1 MTGTAP
7 APTTSALYS
16 SDSCAGRGTIVFL
29 HGFGAFHG
37 VWDGITEHFSGE
49 ARTIAYDLPGHGGSL
64 TFPDAGPA
72 KTAANAIL
80 ADLTARGVEKGHLV
94 GHSMGGAVAVLMALA
109 DPDRI
114 ASLTLL
120 APGGFGEEINGPLL
134 RRFATATSQDEIR
147 QCHAEMSTERAKL
160 SHDAVGALCAMRS
173 RSGQIEML
181 VQIAAAITR
190 DDRQGVIP
198 RDKLAGL
205 AMPVSVVWGTKDPVL
220 PFSQTQN
227 LPHGFVLHEV
237 ANCGHMLIEEAP
249 ELVTQVIERA
259 RR

>member
-1 MTGTAP
+1 
-7 APTTSALYS
+7 
-16 SDSCAGRGTIVFL
+16 
-29 HGFGAFHG
+29 
-37 VWDGITEHFSGE
+37 
-49 ARTIAYDLPGHGGSL
+49 
-64 TFPDAGPA
+64 
-72 KTAANAIL
+72 
-80 ADLTARGVEKGHLV
+80 
-94 GHSMGGAVAVLMALA
+94 
-109 DPDRI
+109 
-114 ASLTLL
+114 
-120 APGGFGEEINGPLL
+120 
-134 RRFATATSQDEIR
+134 
-147 QCHAEMSTERAKL
+147 MSTERAKL

>member
-7 APTTSALYS
+7 APTTSVLYA
-16 SDSCAGRGTIVFL
+16 SDSRAGRCTIVFL
-29 HGFGAFHG
+29 HGFGGFHG
-37 VWDGITEHFSGE
+37 VWDGIAEHFSGE

-72 KTAANAIL
+72 KIAAHAIL
-80 ADLTARGVEKGHLV
+80 GDLTTRGVDKAHLV
-94 GHSMGGAVAVLMALA
+94 GHSMGGAVAALTALA

-147 QCHAEMSTERAKL
+147 QCHAAMSAQDARL
-160 SHDAVGALCAMRS
+160 SPDAIGALCAMRS
-173 RSGQIEML
+173 HPGQVEML
-181 VQIAAAITR
+181 VRIAAAITR
-190 DDRQGVIP
+190 DDRQGVIS
-198 RDKLAGL
+198 RDKLATL
-205 AMPVSVVWGTKDPVL
+205 SMPVSVVWGTKDPVL
-220 PFSQTQN
+220 PFSQAQN

-237 ANCGHMLIEEAP
+237 ANAGHMLVEEAP
-249 ELVTQVIERA
+249 DLVTQIIERA
-259 RR
+259 IH